1 MELLGPG
8 IHGSK
13 QDKDKEKFYA
23 SVNFLTFSPSETTNL
38 EYFDIFTYTTLVMY
52 VTLVVSGSLS
62 RFGSFSNE
70 TGTIHLNVLKN
81 ANAIY
86 SRISR
91 YGKSYSK

>member
-1 MELLGPG
+1 
-8 IHGSK
+8 
-13 QDKDKEKFYA
+13 
-23 SVNFLTFSPSETTNL
+23 
-38 EYFDIFTYTTLVMY
+38 MY